1 MKHLVKAWGMLVLAS
16 ALTTALTAALSAMPA
31 AAAWLGPDLIA
42 PDLIAA
48 ILIALALMKSRVIL
62 SDYLELSQAPRI
74 RAGVMAAFF
83 LWAAVALLLI
93 IAA

>member
-1 MKHLVKAWGMLVLAS
+1 
-16 ALTTALTAALSAMPA
+16 
-31 AAAWLGPDLIA
+31 
-42 PDLIAA
+42 
-48 ILIALALMKSRVIL
+48 MKSRVIL

-83 LWAAVALLLI
+83 LWAAVALVLI